1 MVNYNILCT
10 CLFALTLLSLKLGGR
25 MLLGRN
31 NTQRICACCRHYKSD
46 VQTYDMDIFM
56 PKEEAIDQT
65 VDLCTKCVVVY
76 KKKLNGDKDDTD
88 AE

>member
-1 MVNYNILCT
+1 MLLC
-10 CLFALTLLSLKLGGR
+10 LKLGGR

-56 PKEEAIDQT
+56 PKEEAMDQT
-65 VDLCTKCVVVY
+65 IDLCVKCVVVY
-76 KKKLNGDKDDTD
+76 KKKLNEVKDGTD
-88 AE
+88 AK